1 MHELTGN
8 AKNSHMDVVSKK
20 VHAVW
25 SSKGLH
31 SFCKSTTGGIGYK
44 QYMNV
49 LDSLIVWEHDVLGFT
64 KYNLVPKNRT
74 FAYVNYTYYMFQ
86 GGLGVSFHVDQES
99 RVLNCNTLINRDD
112 DAIWAPASAPPI
124 LLLDWYD
131 GSYQQHELLLQRH
144 EDGLPHQRQ
153 DSAVGACT

>member
-1 MHELTGN
+1 
-8 AKNSHMDVVSKK
+8 
-20 VHAVW
+20 
-25 SSKGLH
+25 
-31 SFCKSTTGGIGYK
+31 
-44 QYMNV
+44 MNV

-112 DAIWAPASAPPI
+112 DAIWGLSHEWGHQHQLHPYFC
-124 LLLDWYD
+124 WT
-131 GSYQQHELLLQRH
+131 GTTEVTNNVNSYYNVMKMGYRTSEGAVLRNEVDNCQRC
-144 EDGLPHQRQ
+144 P
-153 DSAVGACT
+153 